1 MRKKDETMHDTLLD
15 LAREIAAEQGSE
27 ALNIRA
33 LAKRA
38 GVASG
43 TVYNYFESKDDIL
56 LAITEEYWR
65 KALETLRKD
74 MQADTFPGQLLE
86 IYVFLR
92 NRLADLAGM
101 WMNSLRSVQPAGRDR
116 MSSMQKELGAII
128 LHGMQQ
134 DKNIPEDVWS
144 ETLSAEGFADFV
156 LMNMVM
162 LLRRNAPGIGPFIE
176 IVKRTLYL
184 REENLHGTGTR

>member
-1 MRKKDETMHDTLLD
+1 MRKKDETMHDTLLEI
-15 LAREIAAEQGSE
+15 AREIATDQGPD

-43 TVYNYFESKDDIL
+43 TVYNYFEDKDDIL

-65 KALETLRKD
+65 KALVELQNET
-74 MQADTFPGQLLE
+74 QADTFPEQLRE

-92 NRLADLAGM
+92 NRLAGLAGM
-101 WMNSLRSVQPAGRDR
+101 WMNSLRNVQLAGRDR
-116 MSSMQKELGAII
+116 MSSMQKELGMTII
-128 LHGMQQ
+128 HRIRQ
-134 DKNIPEDVWS
+134 DKNISPDVWN
-144 ETLSAEGFADFV
+144 ETLSEERFSDFV
-156 LMNMVM
+156 LTNIVM
-162 LLRRNAPGIGPFIE
+162 LLRMNAPSIDPFIE

-184 REENLHGTGTR
+184 KRGEL